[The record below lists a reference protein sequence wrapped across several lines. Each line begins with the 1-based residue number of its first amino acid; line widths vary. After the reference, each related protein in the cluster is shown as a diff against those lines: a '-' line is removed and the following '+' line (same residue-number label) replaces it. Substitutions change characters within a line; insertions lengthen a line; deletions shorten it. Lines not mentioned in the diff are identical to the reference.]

1 MWRVV
6 LIVIAV
12 GALDFVLLFVG
23 GPDLDWNMGEISNA
37 LRAREEN
44 PSLETQRALIAA
56 FDKGAR
62 LSQNSRI
69 GFVVAVLA
77 VTNVGL
83 FIAGFTAG
91 RRPQRARNLEAESNA
106 TRNI

>member
-12 GALDFVLLFVG
+12 VALDVILLFVG
-23 GPDLDWNMGEISNA
+23 APDLDWNMREISNA
-37 LRAREEN
+37 LRARDEN
-44 PSLETQRALIAA
+44 PSLETQRSLIAA
-56 FDKGAR
+56 LDKGG
-62 LSQNSRI
+62 QMSRKATF
-69 GFVVAVLA
+69 GFVVAIWA

-91 RRPQRARNLEAESNA
+91 RRPRRAQNSEAGNNA